1 MRVSLKKVEIALEQL
16 HCAIELFLADR
27 FIPAITLAGA
37 AEEIF
42 GKAISLRG
50 YRNSLDIVVLFVL
63 SNGRAAGRAEKQIR
77 DACNRV
83 KNCLKHGAQGT
94 IEFNPQLDAYLLI
107 ARSIENYLR
116 LGKPKS
122 ELMRQFEEVT
132 RNVG

>member
-1 MRVSLKKVEIALEQL
+1 MLVILKKEDVAIEQL

-42 GKAISLRG
+42 GKAVSRG
-50 YRNSLDIVVLFVL
+50 WNSLDMIARFIT
-63 SNGRAAGRAEKQIR
+63 SIGRSGGRTENQIKV
-77 DACNRV
+77 ACNRV
-83 KNCLKHGAQGT
+83 RNSLKHGAQGT
-94 IEFNPQLDAYLLI
+94 VEFNPQLEAYLLI
-107 ARSIENYLR
+107 ARSIENYQR

-122 ELMRQFEEVT
+122 KLMHQFGEAA